1 LEIKG
6 YNTEISPTE
15 FEKLVKDF
23 FLEIGGKLKNF
34 RAEHNL
40 KLESNDGNYQIDVY
54 AEFEALNTDIKVL
67 VECKKHKNKIK
78 RETVQIL
85 YDKLRAT
92 GTHKGIIFS
101 TSGFQSGADKYA
113 RKHGIAL
120 ITVIEGKLTVQTKS
134 KEKTEISEEYLKFFD
149 IPKFVGEYHYS
160 ENGICW
166 LQKGYLETLEE
177 FIYDKKK
184 PAANNV

>member
-1 LEIKG
+1 MEIKG

-15 FEKLVKDF
+15 FEKLVKDY
-23 FLEIGGKLKNF
+23 FLEIGDQLKNF
-34 RAEHNL
+34 QAEHNV

-54 AEFEALNTDIKVL
+54 AEFEAINTNIKVL

-101 TSGFQSGADKYA
+101 TSGFQSGTYKYA

-120 ITVIEGKLTVQTKS
+120 ITVIEGKLTVHTKS
-134 KEKTEISEEYLKFFD
+134 KEKTEISDDYLKFFN
-149 IPKFVGEYHYS
+149 ISKFVGQYHYS
-160 ENGICW
+160 ENGIS
-166 LQKGYLETLEE
+166 LLDKGYLETLEE

-184 PAANNV
+184 RANNV